1 MAGNPDNGCMGTDRS
16 LSPKARR
23 RAVGA
28 AIGATLL
35 LVVVV
40 LGLAFA
46 DSVGASK
53 VAGNAEQLHRANAT
67 LGTAALT
74 RAAVVQATTF
84 TELAAIDLVTAEDL
98 DAALSEAVDAR
109 DRLSELHGLSTS
121 DLWEPPLTDFVATIH
136 RALVALEAGD
146 YDQAKSVLMD
156 DGEPA
161 YTELVDILQ
170 DSQAEIQARID
181 ANTMGS
187 RRTNELIQF
196 FLMLAIPGSAVLIYR
211 FIARRQ
217 MRELRLKVDLE
228 LEKEREIGRAKD
240 EFIAGLSHELRTPLT
255 SIYGFAEILTDG
267 GAEDTTTAIEVSKII
282 ANEAAEMTRMVDDL
296 LAVAR
301 LESTGIQI
309 EMSPTHVAEVV
320 DSAVL
325 PFDRAGMKVS
335 RAGGDAVVSTD
346 AARLRHV
353 LINLISNAAR
363 HGGPN
368 VGIEVSV
375 GEGVVDI
382 EVWDD
387 GPGVPDDRLENLF
400 DTFIHNGRATL
411 MTGTLGLGLGVASRL
426 TALVGGKLV
435 YQRFSQKSYFIVTLP
450 LLAGAEQSPDAD
462 DDVPVAH
469 LIRAMSA

>member
-1 MAGNPDNGCMGTDRS
+1 
-16 LSPKARR
+16 
-23 RAVGA
+23 V
-28 AIGATLL
+28 AIGATVV
-35 LVVVV
+35 LVVLV

-46 DSVGASK
+46 NSVGASR
-53 VAGNAEQLHRANAT
+53 VAANAAQLHRANAT

-84 TELAAIDLVTAEDL
+84 TELAAGDLVTPEDL
-98 DAALSEAVDAR
+98 AAAMSEAHDAR
-109 DRLSELHGLSTS
+109 DRLALLLAGTDTDGST
-121 DLWEPPLTDFVATIH
+121 A
-136 RALVALEAGD
+136 ALGGFLDRIDIALAALDAGD
-146 YDQAKSVLMD
+146 HELAKDTLMEEA
-156 DGEPA
+156 EPA
-161 YTELVDILQ
+161 YSELVDAL
-170 DSQAEIQARID
+170 QAEQAAIQARID
-181 ANTMGS
+181 SNTAGS

-196 FLMLAIPGSAVLIYR
+196 FLMLGIPASAVLIYR
-211 FIARRQ
+211 SIARRQ
-217 MRELRLKVDLE
+217 MKELRLKVDLE

-267 GAEDTTTAIEVSKII
+267 GAEDPATAVEVSQII

-309 EMSPTHVAEVV
+309 EMSATHVAEVV
-320 DSAVL
+320 EAAIL
-325 PFDRAGMKVS
+325 PFERAGMKVRRS
-335 RAGGDAVVSTD
+335 GGDALVSTD

-368 VGIEVSV
+368 VGVEVSV

-387 GPGVPDDRLENLF
+387 GEGVPDDRLENLF
-400 DTFIHNGRATL
+400 DKFIHNGRATL

-426 TALVGGKLV
+426 THLIGGKLV
-435 YQRFSQKSYFIVTLP
+435 YQRFSQKTYFIVTLP
-450 LLAGAEQSPDAD
+450 LLAGVEQSAD
-462 DDVPVAH
+462 DRDDVPVAH

>member
-1 MAGNPDNGCMGTDRS
+1 M
-16 LSPKARR
+16 
-23 RAVGA
+23 
-28 AIGATLL
+28 
-35 LVVVV
+35 
-40 LGLAFA
+40 GLAFA
-46 DSVGASK
+46 NSVGAAR
-53 VAGNAEQLHRANAT
+53 VAANAEQLHRANAT

-84 TELAAIDLVTAEDL
+84 TELAVEDLVTPEDVSAAMAE
-98 DAALSEAVDAR
+98 ANDAR
-109 DRLSELHGLSTS
+109 DRLAILLAGADTDASAAA
-121 DLWEPPLTDFVATIH
+121 LTEFLNRVD
-136 RALVALEAGD
+136 RALVALDAGD
-146 YDQAKSVLMD
+146 HDLAKGTLLEEA
-156 DGEPA
+156 EPA
-161 YTELVDILQ
+161 YLQLVEALQ
-170 DSQAEIQARID
+170 ADQAAIQARID
-181 ANTMGS
+181 SNTAGS

-196 FLMLAIPGSAVLIYR
+196 FLMLGIPASAVLIYR
-211 FIARRQ
+211 SIARRQ
-217 MRELRLKVDLE
+217 MKELRLKVDLE

-267 GAEDTTTAIEVSKII
+267 GAEDTATAVEVSQII

-309 EMSPTHVAEVV
+309 EMSPTNVAEVV
-320 DSAVL
+320 DSAIL
-325 PFDRAGMKVS
+325 PFERAGMKVS
-335 RAGGDAVVSTD
+335 RSGGDALVSTD

-368 VGIEVSV
+368 VGVEVSV

-387 GPGVPDDRLENLF
+387 GQGVPDDRLESLF
-400 DTFIHNGRATL
+400 DKFIHNGRATL

-426 TALVGGKLV
+426 THLIGGKLV

-450 LLAGAEQSPDAD
+450 VLAGTEQPAEDR